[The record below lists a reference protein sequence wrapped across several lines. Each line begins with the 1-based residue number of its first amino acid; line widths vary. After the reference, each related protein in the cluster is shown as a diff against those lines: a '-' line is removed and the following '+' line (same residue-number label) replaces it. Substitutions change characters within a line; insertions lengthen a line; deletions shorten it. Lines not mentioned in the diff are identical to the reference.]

1 MYVFHYSSL
10 EFFLCFY
17 AVDVLQNASSH
28 VQENLQLVI
37 HHQKSCE
44 YGSLS
49 VAFLFEIYHMVR
61 VLIVLLCFSSGLGFW
76 NIVGSTP

>member
-1 MYVFHYSSL
+1 
-10 EFFLCFY
+10 
-17 AVDVLQNASSH
+17 
-28 VQENLQLVI
+28 LQLVI

-61 VLIVLLCFSSGLGFW
+61 VLIVLLRFSSGLGFW